1 MEDKGQGVLPDLC
14 LDAVQVQRQERP
26 VLIYDLTPGHI
37 HDHVVPVGMN
47 MARGK
52 VIYQNGEFKTLDL
65 DRIKAE
71 VKQYA
76 LPLIFR

>member
-1 MEDKGQGVLPDLC
+1 
-14 LDAVQVQRQERP
+14 
-26 VLIYDLTPGHI
+26 
-37 HDHVVPVGMN
+37 
-47 MARGK
+47 MARGR

-76 LPLIFR
+76 LPLIFK